1 MIVKAVAQ
9 FRPWVKSTVVNASS
23 KNRLAILPQKLIV
36 GAVPGWRNVTT
47 VTKVVPFADEN
58 VVIWTML
65 TKPLMVTIAFDG

>member
-9 FRPWVKSTVVNASS
+9 FCPCVKSTVVNASS

-36 GAVPGWRNVTT
+36 GAVPGWKNVTT

-58 VVIWTML
+58 VVTWTML

>member
-9 FRPWVKSTVVNASS
+9 FRPWVKSNVVNASS

-36 GAVPGWRNVTT
+36 GALPGWRNVTT
-47 VTKVVPFADEN
+47 VTIVVPFADEN
-58 VVIWTML
+58 VLIWTML